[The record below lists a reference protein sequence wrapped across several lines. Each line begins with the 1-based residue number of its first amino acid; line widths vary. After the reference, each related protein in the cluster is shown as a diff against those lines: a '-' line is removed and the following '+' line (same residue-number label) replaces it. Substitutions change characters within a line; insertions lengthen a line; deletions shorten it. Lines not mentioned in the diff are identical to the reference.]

1 MLVRKMFLLGMC
13 LGWTVLTFGC
23 AGLWGK
29 RDLDVKSPFLVGV
42 PPPPAVRSV
51 PGLVQAPKTPA
62 APAQASESGA
72 TSASTL
78 LPALRT
84 AYFEFDSARLTDET
98 KEVLRQNATWLRS
111 NAQMEVQVQGHCC
124 DIGTA
129 EYNFNLGARRAE
141 AVREYLV
148 GLGIPGNRIH
158 TISYGEERPAVQGN
172 TEEMR
177 RLNRRAEFHA
187 Y

>member
-1 MLVRKMFLLGMC
+1 MLLRKIFLLGMC
-13 LGWTVLTFGC
+13 LGWTVPMFGC
-23 AGLWGK
+23 ARLWGK
-29 RDLDVKSPFLVGV
+29 RDIEVKSPFLVGV
-42 PPPPAVRSV
+42 PPPPAIRSV

-62 APAQASESGA
+62 APAQAAEGSSTA
-72 TSASTL
+72 PTTL

-84 AYFEFDSARLTDET
+84 VYFEFDSARLTDET
-98 KEVLRQNATWLRS
+98 KEVLRQNAVWLRS
-111 NAQMEVQVQGHCC
+111 NSQMAVQVQGHCC

-141 AVREYLV
+141 AVKEYMV
-148 GLGIPGNRIH
+148 SLGTPGDRIH
-158 TISYGEERPAVQGN
+158 TISYGEERPAVQGK